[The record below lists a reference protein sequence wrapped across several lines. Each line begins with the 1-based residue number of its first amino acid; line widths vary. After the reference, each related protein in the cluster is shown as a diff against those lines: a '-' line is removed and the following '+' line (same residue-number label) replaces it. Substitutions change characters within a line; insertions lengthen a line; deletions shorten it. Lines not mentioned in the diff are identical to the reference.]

1 MVVKV
6 SPIAAD
12 IYNPQTSHRFMKSM
26 ASGGLARFIMLEGI
40 VEAGRTYQATKR
52 GGFDEG
58 RERIT
63 EEFTGAVFWL
73 GGVKFFNAINDKI
86 GKWALGLRTAD
97 FDLGSDK
104 ARNPLANFLHNE
116 KSTKTGRAF
125 TESQIAKFKSAKLIA
140 SILMAN
146 TMIGFVVPRLNQAIT
161 RAYHK
166 KDKNNNPQQQQN
178 QNIINMPVMGMDK
191 FLSNAKKDKKN
202 VSFSGS
208 PLMSLA
214 FNLENNTTWQLLSTD
229 VGTAGGRT
237 ISARNNDERREI
249 LFRDLTSIYFYM
261 FNMPNMNKWLN
272 KIEQNGR
279 ATRVDSVNADY
290 TAKHMQEI
298 LKANNGK
305 LTPEELAHEMF
316 GHEANELFKGKFKN
330 FTETEINIPQKVKD
344 AFKDGFMPIETFKQK
359 ITEFVPAAEVE
370 KYTKLAEKMS
380 ALQPKVAGVGR
391 ITIEQAERVFKGG
404 YLNDPEFLK
413 NLYEISFGK
422 DKKSGIANYLNP
434 YKFISD
440 GDVNLVDSDLKY
452 FVQQIIEKASNA
464 GKDITS
470 EVIEKAAKSN
480 FRKNVFNWGS
490 GFVVSALFLSTFI
503 PKIQYW
509 LTKKITGS
517 NAFPGTEEYA
527 KQNQTANNN
536 TSVNKK

>member
-6 SPIAAD
+6 SPIAAN
-12 IYNPQTSHRFMKSM
+12 IYKPQKSHMFMKSM

-86 GKWALGLRTAD
+86 GKWLLGLRTAD

-116 KSTKTGRAF
+116 KST
-125 TESQIAKFKSAKLIA
+125 KLIA

-166 KDKNNNPQQQQN
+166 KDKNNNQQQQQN
-178 QNIINMPVMGMDK
+178 QNIGNMPVMNMDK
-191 FLSNAKKDKKN
+191 FLSNAKKDKQN
-202 VSFSGS
+202 ISFSGS

-290 TAKHMQEI
+290 AAKHMQEI

-305 LTPEELAHEMF
+305 LTPEELALEMF
-316 GHEANELFKGKFKN
+316 GHEAKELFKDKFKN
-330 FTETEINIPQKVKD
+330 LPDTEINIPQKVKD
-344 AFKDGFMPIETFKQK
+344 EFKGGFMSIETFKQK

-391 ITIEQAERVFKGG
+391 ITLEQAERVFKGG

-440 GDVNLVDSDLKY
+440 GDVSLVDSDLKY
-452 FVQQIIEKASNA
+452 FVQQIIEKASKA

-470 EVIEKAAKSN
+470 DVIEKAAKSN
-480 FRKNVFNWGS
+480 FRKNVLNWGS
-490 GFVVSALFLSTFI
+490 GFVVSALFLSTLI

-527 KQNQTANNN
+527 KQNQVANNN